1 MEIVKRKRDP
11 VISSRV
17 KQLKAMDA
25 FIESINDEGL
35 IDSWLAYGGV
45 PDEVR
50 EEQLVDIAGDKEAY
64 AQCVS
69 FFKRIVKSDNWFH

>member
-35 IDSWLAYGGV
+35 IDSWLIYGGV
-45 PDEVR
+45 PGDTR
-50 EEQLVDIAGDKEAY
+50 EEQLVDIAGDNEAY
-64 AQCVS
+64 AQCIS
-69 FFKRIVKSDNWFH
+69 FFRRLVKSDNWFH